1 MALFGR
7 RKPGF
12 SKEVELKP
20 SEIPGEF
27 SDALDPAVNK
37 ELDNPKLEKR
47 EMQQQAAQA
56 IGENQPAAPAEKPDI
71 FDYMQSLPDVEDPF
85 PPSVPEPAQPPE
97 PEKTKAQLL
106 AEFIRERC
114 KSSLITP
121 KALIA
126 KDEENV
132 DALLE
137 ELSQDESC
145 KDIKTVAGR
154 KDTYYYS
161 EEFMANNYAK
171 IAMLTLEK
179 DDAHTVAEMVRFNCK
194 AFPTPTPLYY
204 FARQPFFLDRETMR
218 AVVAQMKTDP
228 TYQDIREVVADVN
241 GEPYLYSIDLMTEKY
256 ARALANG
263 AESREADE

>member
-12 SKEVELKP
+12 SKEVVQKP
-20 SEIPGEF
+20 SEIHGEF

-37 ELDNPKLEKR
+37 ELDNPKLQKR
-47 EMQQQAAQA
+47 EMQEA
-56 IGENQPAAPAEKPDI
+56 AEKVIAGETAEAKPDV
-71 FDYMQSLPDVEDPF
+71 FDYLQSLPDVEDPF
-85 PPSVPEPAQPPE
+85 QPSEPEPELPPE
-97 PEKTKAQLL
+97 PVKTKAQLL
-106 AEFIRERC
+106 ADFIRARC
-114 KSSLITP
+114 KSALITP

-137 ELSQDESC
+137 ELFADETC
-145 KDIKTVAGR
+145 KDIRFVKGH

-161 EEFMANNYAK
+161 EELMANNYAK

-179 DDAHTVAEMVRFNCK
+179 DDARTVAEMVRFNCK

-204 FARQPFFLDRETMR
+204 FARQPFFLSKETMT
-218 AVVAQMKTDP
+218 ALIAQMKSDP
-228 TYQDIREVVADVN
+228 EYQDIREVIADVN
-241 GEPYLYSIDLMTEKY
+241 GEKYLYSIDLMSEKY

>member
-12 SKEVELKP
+12 SKEVEMKP

-27 SDALDPAVNK
+27 SDALDPAVNR
-37 ELDNPKLEKR
+37 ELDNPKLEK
-47 EMQQQAAQA
+47 QQLQETAEVV
-56 IGENQPAAPAEKPDI
+56 ISGEAKPEEKPDI
-71 FDYMQSLPDVEDPF
+71 FAYMESLPEVHDPF
-85 PPSVPEPAQPPE
+85 PPSEPEPELPPE

-106 AEFIRERC
+106 ADFIRERC
-114 KSSLITP
+114 KSALITP

-126 KDEENV
+126 QDEE
-132 DALLE
+132 DIEGLLR
-137 ELSQDESC
+137 ELAEDETCRDILSVQGQ
-145 KDIKTVAGR
+145 KDI
-154 KDTYYYS
+154 YYYS
-161 EEFMANNYAK
+161 EELMANNYAK

-179 DDAHTVAEMVRFNCK
+179 DDARTVAEMVRFNCK
-194 AFPTPTPLYY
+194 AFPTPTPVYY
-204 FARQPFFLDRETMR
+204 FARQPFFLSKEKMK
-218 AVVAQMKTDP
+218 AVIAQMKTDP
-228 TYQDIREVVADVN
+228 AYQDIRECTAEIN